1 MRDEIIT
8 EETAKLAKV
17 KGFDNGCSHLWGE
30 YDGYVGLHNVDNYNR
45 MCSEKQFSAPTQT
58 VLAKWLRTKHGI
70 HVEIYCN
77 ASGWGYILTK
87 LNGTTIKE
95 IMDDI
100 FFEEH
105 DIAYEKGLEIALNM
119 IKV

>member
-1 MRDEIIT
+1 MRDELIR

-30 YDGYVGLHNVDNYNR
+30 YDGYIGLHNVDNYNR
-45 MCSEKQFSAPTQT
+45 MNTEKQFSAPTQT
-58 VLAKWLRTKHGI
+58 LLAMWIREVHKI

-87 LNGTTIKE
+87 LNGTTIQE
-95 IMDDI
+95 IEDDI
-100 FFEEH
+100 FFNSN
-105 DIAYEKGLEIALNM
+105 EKALEVGLVEALKR
-119 IKV
+119 IKK